1 MRLSTSR
8 ELSIGPLKN
17 FSRAYHSY
25 QFQSG
30 NLFWHVNVKGD
41 YSNYA
46 SKNKY
51 RYLPNISS
59 SPVSFMGREELR
71 TILQVCI
78 LIPFALLTCIGTY
91 LSFMV

>member
-30 NLFWHVNVKGD
+30 NLFWHVNVKGE
-41 YSNYA
+41 YFNYA
-46 SKNKY
+46 CKNKY
-51 RYLPNISS
+51 RYLILAPLQYHLW
-59 SPVSFMGREELR
+59 EEKNLV
-71 TILQVCI
+71 QYCKCV
-78 LIPFALLTCIGTY
+78 F
-91 LSFMV
+91 

>member
-8 ELSIGPLKN
+8 T
-17 FSRAYHSY
+17 YHSY

-30 NLFWHVNVKGD
+30 NLFWHVNVKVD

-46 SKNKY
+46 CKNKY
-51 RYLPNISS
+51 RYLPNIST
-59 SPVSFMGREELR
+59 SPVSFMGREELS

-78 LIPFALLTCIGTY
+78 LILFVLLACIGTY
-91 LSFMV
+91 LPVTYKIVGIQSDTL